1 MDRTQRNGLLLVLLS
16 AVGYSFFSILTKSL
30 YENGIPS
37 AQDILTWRFL
47 IATPLIWALLKVLDK
62 RRANSSESTPTPAPA
77 ALPMPR
83 LKLMASGVL
92 FALVALAAFSALS
105 QVPVSLYTVLLY
117 TYPAMVAIG
126 SLAFGERLSALG
138 WVALGLTLVGAAMTV
153 PSIFGGVGEVAL
165 SGVVLVFTNA
175 SLYALYILFSS
186 RILRGQRDLARASA
200 WSISGSFIFVLAMT
214 LIRGLAIPP
223 TPAAWFDLIALAVVA
238 TVIPIFSFYA
248 GIQMLGAARASI
260 VSTVE
265 PVMTLLW
272 ATLFLGESL
281 LPLQIVGAACILL
294 SVILLQVKRTPRPS
308 TPSSLTE
315 MTERPST

>member
-30 YENGIPS
+30 YKNGLPS

-62 RRANSSESTPTPAPA
+62 RRPAPSTSAPAPA
-77 ALPMPR
+77 APPIPR
-83 LKLMASGVL
+83 LKLMVSGVL
-92 FALVALAAFSALS
+92 FALVALAAFSALG

-153 PSIFGGVGEVAL
+153 PSIFGGVGDVAL
-165 SGVVLVFTNA
+165 SGILLVFTNA

-200 WSISGSFIFVLAMT
+200 WSISGSFVFVLVMT
-214 LIRGLAIPP
+214 LFRGLALPA
-223 TPAAWFDLIALAVVA
+223 TPVAWFDLVALAVVA
-238 TVIPIFSFYA
+238 TVIPIFAFYA

-272 ATLFLGESL
+272 ATLLLGESL

-294 SVILLQVKRTPRPS
+294 SVILLQVKRPPRP
-308 TPSSLTE
+308 TI
-315 MTERPST
+315 RPD